1 MSILFFFTVIIVK
14 LVYDRCQAARNIE
27 NDNRS
32 DDSNDNNQA
41 VTEVIQDD
49 NSEEITNRR
58 SAPSSTDEEKPDES
72 NNSTALSS
80 PTTTNNTTDLNVML
94 EYLQSLQN
102 YKRLCAVVYLQR
114 WYRKVLRKKRG

>member
-1 MSILFFFTVIIVK
+1 MEWNDFIRKLFDPSTPWITRSMYKAIAGISILFFFTVIIVK

-49 NSEEITNRR
+49 NSEEITNR
-58 SAPSSTDEEKPDES
+58 
-72 NNSTALSS
+72 
-80 PTTTNNTTDLNVML
+80 
-94 EYLQSLQN
+94 
-102 YKRLCAVVYLQR
+102 
-114 WYRKVLRKKRG
+114 